1 MVNRT
6 SAIEDALAYIEL
18 IQTAQSTSIIDRHL
32 HRFLER
38 FGFRRVTIG
47 TIPNVNQSA
56 ADSVLLNSRPQEYVE
71 TYLRD
76 NHLAHDPVINALW
89 ANPLP
94 YSWDEIQYQARFRTE
109 RSDEVTGVGIDFG
122 MRDGLMV
129 PVHGMGG
136 KLGYF
141 SIAGFEANTSAEA
154 KSALT
159 IAGMFTYQALA
170 RLDDQQHH
178 PTVQLSPRERDVLS
192 WATDGLSDG
201 EIAEKLNLSEN
212 TVDYYMR
219 NARRKLNVHNRTA
232 AVVQAIKQGQI
243 HI

>member
-1 MVNRT
+1 MINRT
-6 SAIEDALAYIEL
+6 SAIEDTLAYIEQ

-38 FGFRRVTIG
+38 FGFKRVTIG
-47 TIPNVNQSA
+47 ALPSGNHSA
-56 ADSVLLNSRPQEYVE
+56 TDAVLLNSRPQDYVQ
-71 TYLRD
+71 TYLSE
-76 NHLAHDPVINALW
+76 NHLPHDPVINALW

-94 YSWDEIQYQARFRTE
+94 YSWGEIQHQTRFRTE

-141 SIAGFEANTSAEA
+141 SIAGFEADNSSEA
-154 KSALT
+154 RSALT
-159 IAGMFTYQALA
+159 IAGMFTFQALA
-170 RLDDQQHH
+170 RLDEQQHQATA
-178 PTVQLSPRERDVLS
+178 PLSPRERDVLS
-192 WATDGLSDG
+192 WATHGYSDG

-243 HI
+243 QI